1 MIYWVM
7 YDITE
12 NKVRNKVVK
21 MLKNK
26 GLMRVQKSI
35 FIGEM
40 NKNQKDE
47 LKIFLEMETSDVTDS
62 VFIFPTSRDYLYDTD
77 LIGNG
82 FDKEL
87 VANETISKFI

>member
-1 MIYWVM
+1 M